1 MACRPTIRNFVPED
15 KNADKPRRMNHKALH
30 LSPYGVADLDAL
42 KNEKVNIPSLLGGF
56 PQANPNLVSLPVH
69 GAPNDNALSKSSGG
83 GVFAHYDKSYQAARP
98 SKVQRHPGLAPGVP
112 TKQPILVGNF

>member
-15 KNADKPRRMNHKALH
+15 QNADKPRRINYKALN
-30 LSPYGVADLDAL
+30 LSPYEVSNLDPL
-42 KNEKVNIPSLLGGF
+42 KTNVKIPSLLGRL
-56 PQANPNLVSLPVH
+56 PQTNPSLVSLPAH
-69 GAPNDNALSKSSGG
+69 GAPNDYALSKSSKG

-98 SKVQRHPGLAPGVP
+98 KRVQRHPGLDPGVP

>member
-42 KNEKVNIPSLLGGF
+42 KNEKVNIPSLL
-56 PQANPNLVSLPVH
+56 
-69 GAPNDNALSKSSGG
+69 
-83 GVFAHYDKSYQAARP
+83 
-98 SKVQRHPGLAPGVP
+98 
-112 TKQPILVGNF
+112 